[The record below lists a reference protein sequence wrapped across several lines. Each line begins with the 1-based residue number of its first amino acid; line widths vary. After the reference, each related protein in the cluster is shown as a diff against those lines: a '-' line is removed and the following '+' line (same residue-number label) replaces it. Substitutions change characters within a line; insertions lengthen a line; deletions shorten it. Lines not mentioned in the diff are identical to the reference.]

1 MSTRKTNIL
10 LADDDY
16 LNYLFL
22 REILSSAEFNIVY
35 VENGFKAVEECRV
48 NKDIDLILMDLK
60 MPNLSGTEA
69 IEKIRSFNKDVPII
83 VQSAYSDK
91 SELDS
96 IKGFDRIYFLH
107 KPYNEEVLVEKVR
120 GILNDE

>member
-1 MSTRKTNIL
+1 MKTRKTNIL

-22 REILSSAEFNIVY
+22 REVLSSEEFNIVY
-35 VENGFKAVEECRV
+35 VENGFKAVEECRA

-60 MPNLSGTEA
+60 MPNLSGAEA
-69 IEKIRSFNKDVPII
+69 IEKIRSFNKDIPII

-96 IKGFDRIYFLH
+96 LKVFEGIYFVH
-107 KPYNEEVLVEKVR
+107 KPYNEDVLVEKVR
-120 GILNDE
+120 GILNVE